1 MLERIIKIAVTLLLF
16 HAIDFTV
23 SYFNLDKYNKTF
35 FKIGGFKV
43 NAAFLSSCFIVDIFY
58 HLYRNS

>member
-35 FKIGGFKV
+35 FKIGGFNV
-43 NAAFLSSCFIVDIFY
+43 AFLSSCFIVDILY

>member
-1 MLERIIKIAVTLLLF
+1 MLERIIKITVTLLLF
-16 HAIDFTV
+16 HAIDFTA

-43 NAAFLSSCFIVDIFY
+43 NVAFLSSCTI
-58 HLYRNS
+58 